1 MLTPEWERSLRE
13 CPQNPEHHG
22 EGDVFTHTQMV
33 VAALQADPEFQAL
46 PAEERELLHWAAW
59 LHDVAKPLCL
69 QPDLS
74 CPGHAR
80 KGSQM
85 ARQLLYQREVP
96 RPRRELTCNLV
107 RYHMVPYRLVD
118 SPDWQRQILAI
129 GLNTRCDLL
138 AILAR
143 ADARGRICRDQQ
155 QLLDQI
161 ELFAQLARENPPCF
175 ADDHSRVTYFRKGG
189 DPARTVYHQPRCR
202 VTVMSGLPA
211 AGKDHWISRHGE
223 GQPVVSLD
231 GLREE
236 LEVSP
241 SGDQGAV
248 IQAAREQARQH
259 LRAGRDF
266 IWNATNLSQ
275 SLRQR
280 TLDLCFDYAA
290 DVRLVY
296 VEAPLAEIERRNQAR
311 SRPVPAGVVE
321 RMLRRWEPPDREEAH
336 ELLIQSL

>member
-1 MLTPEWERSLRE
+1 MLKPEWERSLRD

-22 EGDVFTHTQMV
+22 EGDVLTHTQMV
-33 VAALQADPEFQAL
+33 VSALKADPDFQAL
-46 PAEERELLHWAAW
+46 SEPERETLEWAAW

-85 ARQLLYQREVP
+85 ARPFLYQRGLD
-96 RPRRELTCNLV
+96 RQRREQVCNLV
-107 RYHMVPYRLVD
+107 RYHMVPYRLID
-118 SPDWQRQILAI
+118 ATDWQPQILAI

-138 AILAR
+138 TILAR

-155 QLLDQI
+155 KLLDQI
-161 ELFAQLARENPPCF
+161 ELFAQLARENPPSF
-175 ADDHSRVTYFRKGG
+175 ADDHSLVTYFRKGG
-189 DPARTVYHQPRCR
+189 DPHRVVFHQPRCR

-211 AGKDHWISRHGE
+211 AGKDHWIAHHGQ

-231 GLREE
+231 GLREQ
-236 LEVSP
+236 LDVSP
-241 SGDQGAV
+241 DDDQGEV
-248 IQAAREQARQH
+248 IQTARELARQH

-275 SLRQR
+275 SIRNR
-280 TLDLCFDYAA
+280 TLDLCFDYEAE
-290 DVRLVY
+290 VRLVY
-296 VEAPLAEIERRNQAR
+296 VEAPFAELERRNLAR

-321 RMLRRWEPPDREEAH
+321 RMLRRWEPPDRQEAH
-336 ELLIQSL
+336 ELVIQSL

>member
-1 MLTPEWERSLRE
+1 MLSPEWEQSLRD

-22 EGDVFTHTQMV
+22 EGDVYTHTQMV
-33 VAALQADPEFQAL
+33 LQALRADPDFRAL
-46 PAEERELLHWAAW
+46 PAEDQLVLEWSAW

-85 ARQLLYQREVP
+85 ARQLLYQRGTE
-96 RPRRELTCNLV
+96 RELRERACNLI

-118 SPDWQRQILAI
+118 APDWQRQILA
-129 GLNTRCDLL
+129 LNLNARCDLL
-138 AILAR
+138 TILAR
-143 ADARGRICRDQQ
+143 ADARGRICQDQQ
-155 QLLDQI
+155 KLLDQI
-161 ELFAQLARENPPCF
+161 ELFAQLASENPPPF
-175 ADDHSRVTYFRKGG
+175 ADAHSRVTYFRKGG
-189 DPARTVYHQPRCR
+189 DPARVVFHQPRCR

-211 AGKDHWISRHGE
+211 AGKDHWIEHHGQ
-223 GQPVVSLD
+223 GQPIVSLD

-236 LEVSP
+236 LDVSP
-241 SGDQGAV
+241 GGDQGEV

-259 LRAGRDF
+259 LRASRDF

-280 TLDLCFDYAA
+280 TLELCYDYQA

-321 RMLRRWEPPDREEAH
+321 RMLRRWEPPDQQEAH